1 MSDDVILAGKGIE
14 AFKILQVI
22 HGLSIEIV
30 TGMKLSNRGSAL
42 DYARKYGIIE
52 GRTTKKA
59 ALKAAIAAMKKL
71 DPQYE
76 PKASVQKALDK

>member
-1 MSDDVILAGKGIE
+1 MSDALTGKGIE
-14 AFKILQVI
+14 AFKVLQVI

-42 DYARKYGIIE
+42 DRARAYGIIE

-59 ALKAAIAAMKKL
+59 ALKAAIAAMRQI

-76 PKASVQKALDK
+76 PKASVKKALDK